1 MKTFNQILLENKYRP
16 DLTIEKTKVF
26 PILETAAVITRGMTR
41 NRILVEETIKGK
53 PNNEKWRS
61 C

>member
-16 DLTIEKTKVF
+16 DLIIEKTKVF

-53 PNNEKWRS
+53 PNNEK
-61 C
+61 